1 MVRKLVIALLLST
14 AAGIPGAAAQQKSP
28 KPLLPAGGNWQSV
41 PYTTA
46 DLFTA
51 KPKARDAAAKTE
63 RVKPARIAAKAAK
76 TPAPKREIAKAATPQ
91 RHPVPAAS
99 EPARP
104 PADTAAAR
112 NRELSR
118 RIGVLSPGAKLDEP
132 FTDRENPAWRR
143 RAADRPGADGKDFAV
158 PFDDTGKAGIVARGY
173 HQDPAWNNTHG
184 TLGATVG
191 PRIKF

>member
-1 MVRKLVIALLLST
+1 MARKLFMALLLIA
-14 AAGIPGAAAQQKSP
+14 AAGIPGAAAQQKSA
-28 KPLLPAGGNWQSV
+28 KPLVPAGGAWQSV

-51 KPKARDAAAKTE
+51 KPKVRATATKADRAKP
-63 RVKPARIAAKAAK
+63 VVAIAKSVPSRGVAKASA
-76 TPAPKREIAKAATPQ
+76 PQ
-91 RHPVPAAS
+91 RHPVPAAA

-112 NRELSR
+112 SRELSR

-132 FTDRENPAWRR
+132 FADRENPVWRK

-158 PFDDTGKAGIVARGY
+158 PLDDSGKTGLIARGY

-184 TLGATVG
+184 ALGATVG
-191 PRIKF
+191 PRLRF

>member
-1 MVRKLVIALLLST
+1 MGAMARKLLIAVLLS
-14 AAGIPGAAAQQKSP
+14 AAVGIPAAAAQQKSSR
-28 KPLLPAGGNWQSV
+28 PLVPAGGAWQSV

-51 KPKARDAAAKTE
+51 KSKPRVVAVKADRPKPE
-63 RVKPARIAAKAAK
+63 RK
-76 TPAPKREIAKAATPQ
+76 IAKAAPAKRQIAKTAATQ

-112 NRELSR
+112 SRELSR
-118 RIGVLSPGAKLDEP
+118 RIDVLSPGAKLDEP
-132 FTDRENPAWRR
+132 FADRENPAWRK
-143 RAADRPGADGKDFAV
+143 RAADRAGADGKDFAV
-158 PFDDTGKAGIVARGY
+158 PFDDTGKTGIIARGY
-173 HQDPAWNNTHG
+173 HQDPAWNNPHG

-191 PRIKF
+191 PRLKF